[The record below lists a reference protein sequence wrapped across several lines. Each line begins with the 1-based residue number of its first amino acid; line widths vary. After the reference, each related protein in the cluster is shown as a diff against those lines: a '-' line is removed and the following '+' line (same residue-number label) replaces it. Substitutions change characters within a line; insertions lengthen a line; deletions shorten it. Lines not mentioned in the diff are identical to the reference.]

1 MGNETGDSAFV
12 LGRIGAILKDLERVR
27 ADLLALSEY
36 ISLGIDPKAEA
47 HSLKENFRHKQPY
60 AFVLQQGVFK
70 HVTTWRNLYERVLR
84 VLQEEDPKRFAELL
98 ENQEFTDRR
107 GKPYFARSRE
117 PFIRASK
124 LADNIY
130 AEVTLGANEIRDRI
144 RHLLKTFEIPQED
157 MIVYLRK

>member
-1 MGNETGDSAFV
+1 M
-12 LGRIGAILKDLERVR
+12 R

-47 HSLKENFRHKQPY
+47 HSLKEDFRHKQPY

-98 ENQEFTDRR
+98 ENQGFTDRR
-107 GKPYFARSRE
+107 G
-117 PFIRASK
+117 
-124 LADNIY
+124 
-130 AEVTLGANEIRDRI
+130 
-144 RHLLKTFEIPQED
+144 
-157 MIVYLRK
+157 YLRRKRDP